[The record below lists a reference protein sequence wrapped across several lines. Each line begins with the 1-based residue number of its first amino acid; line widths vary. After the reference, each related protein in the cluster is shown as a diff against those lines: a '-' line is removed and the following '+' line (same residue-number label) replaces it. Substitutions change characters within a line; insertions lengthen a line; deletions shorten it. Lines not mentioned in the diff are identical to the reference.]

1 MTLIMKI
8 TDEGTQYA
16 DQLHDLLAEFGVNP
30 AIEDEIDE
38 ISLLPAYVLAGASIR
53 TPTTSEPRQC
63 LNRPPAAIIG
73 SIEASSL
80 PAAPATRSLFISAS
94 TRSFDAC
101 TKALP
106 PALEFL
112 SSLWAKRIFTV

>member
-8 TDEGTQYA
+8 SDEGTEYA

-53 TPTTSEPRQC
+53 TEAHAHGSHMHVVAISVEIADE
-63 LNRPPAAIIG
+63 LEAAFYETLG
-73 SIEASSL
+73 HVLEAS
-80 PAAPATRSLFISAS
+80 
-94 TRSFDAC
+94 D
-101 TKALP
+101 
-106 PALEFL
+106 EDDDEDEDED
-112 SSLWAKRIFTV
+112 

>member
-8 TDEGTQYA
+8 TDEGTEYA

-53 TPTTSEPRQC
+53 TEAHAHGSHMHVVAISVEIADE
-63 LNRPPAAIIG
+63 LEAAFYETLG
-73 SIEASSL
+73 HVLEAS
-80 PAAPATRSLFISAS
+80 
-94 TRSFDAC
+94 D
-101 TKALP
+101 
-106 PALEFL
+106 EDDDEDED
-112 SSLWAKRIFTV
+112 